1 MDKNQPI
8 ENFDAMLRQSLEG
21 AKMPVP
27 TGAWEAIG
35 SSLGAKAVVAVKVAS
50 VKLILIKSI
59 AAAVLAGGA
68 IWGAIELF
76 QTEPKKQ
83 EVVQNQSTENADSPE
98 VINQAPIEIENNSE
112 QTTNASSTKTNSP
125 KSGEVSPEKFNVSE
139 GILPPNR
146 NFKDT
151 FKATEKPKENIV
163 VPDNKPNKQE
173 QSKTETPKVKP
184 ENTEK
189 SAEKEA
195 VKAPVSSNKPVVI
208 PDVFTPYDIDGS
220 NDCFKVLIENE
231 IKFSLQIYDNKGI
244 RVFECS
250 DKNTCWD
257 GKDKN
262 TGDMSPRG
270 FYTYKLMYEL
280 NNGYKKI
287 IHGGLNLL

>member
-112 QTTNASSTKTNSP
+112 QTTNASNSKINTP

-173 QSKTETPKVKP
+173 QPKTETPKVKP

>member
-173 QSKTETPKVKP
+173 QSK
-184 ENTEK
+184 NRNSK
-189 SAEKEA
+189 SK
-195 VKAPVSSNKPVVI
+195 
-208 PDVFTPYDIDGS
+208 T
-220 NDCFKVLIENE
+220 
-231 IKFSLQIYDNKGI
+231 
-244 RVFECS
+244 
-250 DKNTCWD
+250 
-257 GKDKN
+257 
-262 TGDMSPRG
+262 
-270 FYTYKLMYEL
+270 
-280 NNGYKKI
+280 
-287 IHGGLNLL
+287 

>member
-173 QSKTETPKVKP
+173 QPKTETPKVKP

>member
-50 VKLILIKSI
+50 VKLILIKTI

-83 EVVQNQSTENADSPE
+83 EVVQNQNTEDKGSPE
-98 VINQAPIEIENNSE
+98 VVNQAPTEIENNSE
-112 QTTNASSTKTNSP
+112 LTTNASNTKTNNP
-125 KSGEVSPEKFNVSE
+125 KSSEVLPEKFNVSE

-151 FKATEKPKENIV
+151 FKATEKPKENNIIPDTKPIKSEQPKSESSIAK
-163 VPDNKPNKQE
+163 PDNNKIV
-173 QSKTETPKVKP
+173 P
-184 ENTEK
+184 
-189 SAEKEA
+189 EKEE
-195 VKAPVSSNKPVVI
+195 VKVPATANKPVII

-231 IKFSLQIYDNKGI
+231 QKFSLQIYDNKGI

>member
-112 QTTNASSTKTNSP
+112 QTTNASNTKTNSP

-173 QSKTETPKVKP
+173 QPKTETPKVKP

>member
-112 QTTNASSTKTNSP
+112 QTTNASNSKTNTP

-173 QSKTETPKVKP
+173 QPKTETPKVKP

-270 FYTYKLMYEL
+270 FYTFKLMYEL